1 MALGCL
7 CENLWREVQTYER
20 SLKMGSM
27 SLIHWLVVFGIAL
40 LLFGNRLPTIGKSL
54 GSGIRNFK
62 AGLNG
67 EDDEAP
73 APKSEAERKHLP
85 QSNNTAEQNDRQSTR
100 QSGG

>member
-1 MALGCL
+1 
-7 CENLWREVQTYER
+7 
-20 SLKMGSM
+20 MGSM

-67 EDDEAP
+67 EDEEP
-73 APKSEAERKHLP
+73 AKPEAEKKLLSQNQQP
-85 QSNNTAEQNDRQSTR
+85 TEQADRQSTR
-100 QSGG
+100 QNGG